1 MTKLY
6 IPLING
12 QKGGDQRRLVL
23 DLQTDGTWLIL
34 GVYDPANPGQDAMT
48 LSGLA
53 LSTAG
58 VSDSAD
64 KRFVTDAELGNLV
77 ILGPLAL
84 LEAQLAKVGARTGA
98 DSLLASVASVDMN
111 TATPT
116 PLYTVPAGKTCIV
129 TKIFIRNCSGSL
141 TTASISF
148 GFTTPTFAETV
159 AKFLLGPDRTVKPGG
174 EGKPGLVDPT
184 AAIFTEEEFRR
195 LLFNCDPGF
204 ESHPRHLRNYF
215 KGVRAAFPRRVR

>member
-6 IPLING
+6 SPLING

-34 GVYDPANPGQDAMT
+34 GVDDPANPGQDAMT

-148 GFTTPTFAETV
+148 GFTTPTFADVV
-159 AKFLLGPDRTVKPGG
+159 ADHTHVELADNTTFSLLPAKTGALAGVAAAVLNCLCNTQQGAPMTIS
-174 EGKPGLVDPT
+174 VDV
-184 AAIFTEEEFRR
+184 FGY
-195 LLFNCDPGF
+195 LF
-204 ESHPRHLRNYF
+204 
-215 KGVRAAFPRRVR
+215 